1 MEIKLKKYQ
10 SNILS
15 KIAVDKTPEQYVQE
29 LVELHLDHLFIKDRD
44 ERIME
49 FAKSMIDSN
58 DDVKNKVISL
68 IENGTKIEDNPK

>member
-10 SNILS
+10 SDILS

-29 LVELHLDHLFIKDRD
+29 LVELHLDHLFVKDRD

-49 FAKSMIDSN
+49 FAKSIIDSN
-58 DDVKNKVISL
+58 DDVKNKMISL
-68 IENGTKIEDNPK
+68 IESETKIEDNPK